1 MNIKPASKVTIKD
14 IARELGIS
22 PSTVTRALAGSSRI
36 KAETVRR
43 VRQKADAMGYVADST
58 ARAMQS
64 GTNALV
70 GLLVPDI
77 QNQFYATMARTV
89 AKNCHRH
96 GYQLVLSVTEDDPQV
111 EEHHVRALVGAR
123 CAGVLIVPAAEITS
137 ISCRM
142 LFDIPTVQ
150 LIRSSEDLSADGIG
164 IDDRKAIYTATSYLL
179 DLGHR
184 RIGFLCGRSLL
195 DTARARLQGFENAF
209 IERGIPYDP
218 ELVQTGDPRT
228 EHGREGALRLL
239 SMRPCPTA
247 ILAGGAALTEG
258 LLDAV
263 NEQTDGALSNLSLL
277 GFGDSAALR
286 WWQGGG
292 LTTLDLPISEMA
304 DAACARLFDRIGH
317 PEDIHTKHTFS
328 RFEAHIVLRG
338 STRSVTHPA
347 G

>member
-195 DTARARLQGFENAF
+195 DTA
-209 IERGIPYDP
+209 
-218 ELVQTGDPRT
+218 PRT